1 MRKLL
6 SSIIILFLSFN
17 VLAFSNSDIIDQFR
31 SFGSVTDTYDYIS
44 CSSESSV
51 KGPLSEDTFQSF
63 CEVVKNSDACK
74 DVEEDEKITCESI
87 DENEIDITSFSF
99 IYNCFRGLWRS
110 LVNLFEFVVEMI
122 KGSLG
127 YVFDSELRQEKN
139 EALGEYYDSFKN
151 YLAIEFDKAYEE
163 TGDDVD
169 ASLLVA
175 KDIMKM
181 GMDAISD
188 MIKDTYYTLGCYNQK
203 ARQARV
209 CEIVGEVIMPPAAA
223 VALIFKGP
231 KMVKRLKEVVLEH
244 TKKPQSSIVS
254 DEDLAKKKA
263 ARALS
268 PEEAR
273 NSNTRAISAKLEEII
288 KEEEINFLSAP
299 QIGQGIQLVAIRSK
313 ENKIRKFANPVI
325 KSDNGNELSISYL
338 DIDIGK
344 IINENINNV
353 DRKRIIAA
361 IDRLNGRRF
370 NFQDDSYYNSLGIK
384 GTQELNESQKNQL
397 GQMINGLNKDEQQK
411 FKAYAQRLGEDISD
425 IRNPRSLVS
434 SLNDGDAYSDVL
446 SLYSNIVKSSS
457 SAQKFKKF
465 DQWVKSDAHA
475 LYLYDFLLK
484 DGVEKNSDSL
494 RYLMARNEYFKNIR
508 PIRGPP
514 GTLVT
519 FSFEKES
526 NIEDITLWFKTTGI
540 SDEEW
545 FQIPSDERLKRIKDA
560 TNVKKDSVSENRITG
575 TEFKPKYIG
584 GYSQELGHDSSD
596 KSYTWEIANKKYEIN
611 LERTLDEVSEVSKF
625 TGERHSFH
633 THVVFDMPND
643 YKHFDRFQLWSK
655 QANDYL
661 YLKGMEEGLH
671 GNYLTSVAH
680 FDSDAPKRARASV
693 NNTLPSSLSSIS
705 LQSHKFFSMGIRGDL
720 YGKSP
725 IENHTKIGLELRD
738 TTRKLD
744 ILGDHMRKITT
755 TVQEFKWESLPNEV
769 TRSNMPIVRVNED
782 MIDNDLKGI
791 VSDPFLNR
799 LKSDVVTASI
809 ALNRFEEGRYFDYQR
824 GTFRELTSEDKKQI
838 VEARKYF
845 IDEMGKID
853 RELIEMKRKGESF
866 EKEDVEMAVQM
877 TLSEWAKMAR
887 VSRFYDGI

>member
-223 VALIFKGP
+223 VTLIFKGP
-231 KMVKRLKEVVLEH
+231 KMVKRLKEVVSEH

-254 DEDLAKKKA
+254 DEDLAKKKT
-263 ARALS
+263 ARAIS
-268 PEEAR
+268 PEEAQ
-273 NSNTRAISAKLEEII
+273 NSNTRAVSAKLEEII
-288 KEEEINFLSAP
+288 KEEKHDFLSAP
-299 QIGQGIQLVAIRSK
+299 QIGQGIQLVVIRSK

-338 DIDIGK
+338 DIDTGK
-344 IINENINNV
+344 IINESINNV
-353 DRKRIIAA
+353 DRKRTIAA

-484 DGVEKNSDSL
+484 DGIEKNSDSL
-494 RYLMARNEYFKNIR
+494 RYLMARNEYFKNVR

-526 NIEDITLWFKTTGI
+526 KVDDITLWYKTSNYT
-540 SDEEW
+540 DEEW
-545 FQIPSDERLKRIKDA
+545 LNLSGEQRLSLVRKA
-560 TNVKKDSVSENRITG
+560 TMISRKKVSEDKITG
-575 TEFKPKYIG
+575 TEFKPHYLG
-584 GYSQELGHDSSD
+584 GFSQEVGDYLID
-596 KSYTWEIANKKYEIN
+596 KSPIWEIANKKYEIS
-611 LERTLDEVSEVSKF
+611 LERTLDEISEVSEL
-625 TGERHSFH
+625 TGETHSFH
-633 THVVFDMPND
+633 AHVVFDLPENYD
-643 YKHFDRFQLWSK
+643 KFDRFQLWSK
-655 QANDYL
+655 HTNDYL

-671 GNYLTSVAH
+671 GNELTGIAH
-680 FDSDAPKRARASV
+680 FAEDAPAKAKRSM
-693 NNTLPSSLSSIS
+693 NNALPETLSSIGVR
-705 LQSHKFFSMGIRGDL
+705 SHKFFSMGIRGDL

-725 IENHTKIGLELRD
+725 VSKHKKVGLELRD

-744 ILGDHMRKITT
+744 ILSDHMKKVTA
-755 TVQEFKWESLPNEV
+755 TVQDFKWESLPTEV
-769 TRSNMPIVRVNED
+769 TRKNMPALRVNQ
-782 MIDNDLKGI
+782 DLIGRDLAGK
-791 VSDPFLNR
+791 VSDSFLDT
-799 LKSDVVTASI
+799 LKNDVITASI

-838 VEARKYF
+838 VEARQYF